1 MCFQAILYMPSQL
14 LPFVW
19 QNSITLGGGSV
30 NRSLPERRNTFKF
43 IMSTIELGIS
53 LIWLYLRES
62 ISKFFKFPIEE
73 GIDPLSWL
81 FPRDSISKFFKFP
94 IEEGIDPLNWLLER

>member
-1 MCFQAILYMPSQL
+1 MFFQTKLFMPSHL
-14 LPFVW
+14 IIW

-53 LIWLYLRES
+53 LIWLFLRLTK
-62 ISKFFKFPIEE
+62 SKFFKFPIEE

-81 FPRDSISKFFKFP
+81 FQRDSISKFFLAM
-94 IEEGIDPLNWLLER
+94 GYGWV